1 MMGKTESAI
10 TTVFL
15 LIACP
20 FTFFVIAWWTSVQ
33 LPVPERTIPV
43 CAFTGLGL
51 GIVVAITRLKSW
63 VSKFYAARKILTVPL
78 YLFWSAV
85 ALAFCMGLPIGVFML
100 GLLAG
105 LYIGR
110 KGYHAGMAVA
120 DFKKDVRQVSVFA
133 AAVTGF
139 VSLAMG
145 ILAVQEADT
154 MQFILMLVG
163 LSHLAA
169 TATGRAV
176 LVVIAVPVSIGLQYW
191 LTGRMAYLGFRLGSD
206 RV

>member
-1 MMGKTESAI
+1 
-10 TTVFL
+10 
-15 LIACP
+15 
-20 FTFFVIAWWTSVQ
+20 
-33 LPVPERTIPV
+33 
-43 CAFTGLGL
+43 
-51 GIVVAITRLKSW
+51 
-63 VSKFYAARKILTVPL
+63 
-78 YLFWSAV
+78 
-85 ALAFCMGLPIGVFML
+85 ML

-163 LSHLAA
+163 LSRLAA

-176 LVVIAVPVSIGLQYW
+176 LVVIIVPVSIGLQYW